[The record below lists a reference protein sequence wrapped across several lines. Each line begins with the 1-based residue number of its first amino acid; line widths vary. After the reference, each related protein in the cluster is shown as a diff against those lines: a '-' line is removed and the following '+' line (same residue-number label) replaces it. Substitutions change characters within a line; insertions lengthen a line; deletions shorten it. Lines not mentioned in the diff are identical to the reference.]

1 MLVIGSTASKLR
13 DPEDLDVIASP
24 EETKKL
30 IGATAVDKFYSVIK
44 DGKRL
49 DIFVA
54 HPNSAGE
61 RYLKHC
67 NAMTSEV
74 IAPLDVLLSI
84 KNSHKY
90 IYRGK
95 FRKSFK
101 HLMDYSQLLKVT
113 SLTPELIELSKDWGK
128 EFILSFSESE
138 LKRLHL
144 PKLKGKDSKEF
155 FTDKVKYYYEHDSI
169 HELMAHYDKPMY
181 LRTKI
186 DETVEC
192 HKSLFEA
199 LSYEDRVK
207 QVLEECYVIALERC
221 LYPLIKGEVNIP
233 AFTHKDAFKYGLV
246 RVSTNLTGGWFR
258 KFAADNFS
266 NIFESYDEGY
276 GMKGLMNQDKLRLYV
291 KPQVP
296 SANLMI

>member
-1 MLVIGSTASKLR
+1 MLIIGSTASKLR
-13 DPEDLDVIASP
+13 EPEDLDVIATP
-24 EETKKL
+24 FETSKL
-30 IGATAVDKFYSVIK
+30 TGVEATDRFYSVIK
-44 DGKRL
+44 DGKRT

-54 HPNSAGE
+54 HPNSTGE
-61 RYLKHC
+61 RYLNYC
-67 NAMTSEV
+67 NATTSEV
-74 IAPLDVLLSI
+74 VAPLDVVLSI

-101 HLMDYSQLLKVT
+101 HLMDYSELLKIT
-113 SLTPELIELSKDWGK
+113 KLTPELTELSKSWGE
-128 EFILSFSESE
+128 EFILSFNEAE

-144 PKLKGKDSKEF
+144 PKLKGKDSTVF

-169 HELMAHYDKPMY
+169 HEIMAHYDKPMY

-192 HKSLFEA
+192 HKSLFES
-199 LSYEDRVK
+199 LSHEDKIK

-221 LYPLIKGEVNIP
+221 LYPLIKGESNIP
-233 AFTHKDAFKYGLV
+233 AFTHKDAFKYALV

-258 KFAADNFS
+258 KFSADNFS
-266 NIFESYDEGY
+266 DIFASYDEGY
-276 GMKGLMNQDKLRLYV
+276 GMKGLLNQDKLRLYV
-291 KPQVP
+291 KT
-296 SANLMI
+296 N

>member
-1 MLVIGSTASKLR
+1 MLIIGSTASKLR
-13 DPEDLDVIASP
+13 EPEDLDVIASP
-24 EETKKL
+24 EETSKL
-30 IGATAVDKFYSVIK
+30 IGETPVDRFYSIIK
-44 DGKRL
+44 DGRRL

-54 HPNSAGE
+54 YPNSAGE
-61 RYLKHC
+61 RYLIYC
-67 NAMTSEV
+67 NATTSEV
-74 IAPLDVLLSI
+74 VATLDVMLSI

-95 FRKSFK
+95 YRKSFK
-101 HLMDYSQLLKVT
+101 HLMDYSILLKIA
-113 SLTPELIELSKDWGK
+113 SLSPELIDLSKAWGE
-128 EFILSFSESE
+128 EFILTFNEGE

-144 PKLKGKDSKEF
+144 PKLKGKDSTVF

-169 HELMAHYDKPMY
+169 HELMAHYDQPMY

-192 HKSLFEA
+192 HKDLFEK
-199 LSYEDRVK
+199 LSHEDKIK

-221 LYPLIKGEVNIP
+221 LIPLIKGDTNIP
-233 AFTHKDAFKYGLV
+233 AFTHLDAFKYALV

-266 NIFESYDEGY
+266 EIFLSYDKGY
-276 GMKGLMNQDKLRLYV
+276 GIKGLTNQDKLRPYV
-291 KPQVP
+291 NHQVSQPQ
-296 SANLMI
+296 

>member
-1 MLVIGSTASKLR
+1 MLIIGSTATKLR
-13 DPEDLDVIASP
+13 EPEDLDVIATPLEAS
-24 EETKKL
+24 EITGTKV
-30 IGATAVDKFYSVIK
+30 TDRFVSVIK
-44 DGKRL
+44 DDKRL

-61 RYLKHC
+61 RYLKYC
-67 NAMTSEV
+67 DAVTSTIV
-74 IAPLDVLLSI
+74 APLDVVLSI

-95 FRKSFK
+95 YKKSFK
-101 HLMDYSQLLKVT
+101 HLMDYSELLKLT
-113 SLTPELIELSKDWGK
+113 SLTPELIELSKEWGN
-128 EFILSFSESE
+128 EFILTFNESE

-144 PKLKGKDSKEF
+144 PKLKGKDSVVF
-155 FTDKVKYYYEHDSI
+155 FTDKVKYFYEHDSI

-199 LSYEDRVK
+199 LSYEDRIK

-221 LYPLIKGEVNIP
+221 LYPLIKGETNIP
-233 AFTHKDAFKYGLV
+233 AFTHKDAFKYALV

-266 NIFESYDEGY
+266 TIYASYDEGY
-276 GMKGLMNQDKLRLYV
+276 GMKGLMNQDKLRPYI
-291 KPQVP
+291 KT
-296 SANLMI
+296 NE

>member
-13 DPEDLDVIASP
+13 EPEDLDVIATPS
-24 EETKKL
+24 ETKEL
-30 IGATAVDKFYSVIK
+30 TGAEAVDRFYSVIK
-44 DGKRL
+44 DGRRI

-61 RYLKHC
+61 RYLNYC
-67 NAMTSEV
+67 DAATSKV
-74 IAPLDVLLSI
+74 VAPLDVVLSI

-95 FRKSFK
+95 YRKSFK
-101 HLMDYSQLLKVT
+101 HLMDYSQLIKVT
-113 SLTPELIELSKDWGK
+113 KLTPELTELSKDWGK
-128 EFILSFSESE
+128 EFILSFNEGE
-138 LKRLHL
+138 LKRLKL
-144 PKLKGKDSKEF
+144 PKLKGKDSTVF

-169 HELMAHYDKPMY
+169 HELMAHYDQPMY

-199 LSYEDRVK
+199 LSYDDKIK

-221 LYPLIKGEVNIP
+221 LYPLVNGDTNVP
-233 AFTHKDAFKYGLV
+233 AFTHEDAFKYALT

-266 NIFESYDEGY
+266 DIYNSYDKGY
-276 GMKGLMNQDKLRLYV
+276 GLKGLVNQDKLRLY
-291 KPQVP
+291 K
-296 SANLMI
+296 NN

>member
-13 DPEDLDVIASP
+13 DPEDLDLIATPS
-24 EETKKL
+24 EASELTGTQVTDRFVT
-30 IGATAVDKFYSVIK
+30 IIK

-54 HPNSAGE
+54 HPNSAAE
-61 RYLKHC
+61 RYLIYCDAFK
-67 NAMTSEV
+67 SQV
-74 IAPLDVLLSI
+74 VAPLDVVLSI

-95 FRKSFK
+95 YRKSFK
-101 HLMDYSQLLKVT
+101 HLMDYSQLLKVAT
-113 SLTPELIELSKDWGK
+113 LTPELLEISKHWGDDIIST
-128 EFILSFSESE
+128 FDESE

-169 HELMAHYDKPMY
+169 HELMAHYDQPMY

-192 HKSLFEA
+192 HKNLFEQ
-199 LSYEDRVK
+199 LSHEDKIK

-221 LYPLIKGEVNIP
+221 LYPLVKGDTNIP
-233 AFTHKDAFKYGLV
+233 AFTHKDAFKYALV

-258 KFAADNFS
+258 KFTADNFS
-266 NIFESYDEGY
+266 DIFNSYDEGY
-276 GMKGLMNQDKLRLYV
+276 GMKGLMNQDKLRPYI
-291 KPQVP
+291 K
-296 SANLMI
+296 

>member
-13 DPEDLDVIASP
+13 EPEDFDVIATPS
-24 EETKKL
+24 ETSKL
-30 IGATAVDKFYSVIK
+30 TGAEAVDRFYSVIK
-44 DGKRL
+44 DGKRI

-61 RYLKHC
+61 RYLNYC
-67 NAMTSEV
+67 DAATSEV
-74 IAPLDVLLSI
+74 VAPLDVILSI

-95 FRKSFK
+95 YRKSFK
-101 HLMDYSQLLKVT
+101 HLMDYSQLLKT
-113 SLTPELIELSKDWGK
+113 TKLTPELTELSKSWGE
-128 EFILSFSESE
+128 EFILSFNEGE

-144 PKLKGKDSKEF
+144 PKLKGKDSTAF

-169 HELMAHYDKPMY
+169 HELMAHYDQPMY

-199 LSYEDRVK
+199 LTHDDKIK

-221 LYPLIKGEVNIP
+221 LYPLVMGDFNIP
-233 AFTHKDAFKYGLV
+233 AFTHDDAFKYALV

-258 KFAADNFS
+258 KFSADNFS
-266 NIFESYDEGY
+266 DIYAAYDRGY
-276 GMKGLMNQDKLRLYV
+276 GMKGLMNQDKLRLY
-291 KPQVP
+291 K
-296 SANLMI
+296 

>member
-1 MLVIGSTASKLR
+1 MLIIGSTASKLR
-13 DPEDLDVIASP
+13 DPEDLDVIATPS
-24 EETKKL
+24 EANELSDT
-30 IGATAVDKFYSVIK
+30 IVSDRFISVIK

-74 IAPLDVLLSI
+74 MAPLDVLLSI

-95 FRKSFK
+95 YRKSFK
-101 HLMDYSQLLKVT
+101 HLMDYSQLLKLT
-113 SLTPELIELSKDWGK
+113 SLTPELIELSKVWGT
-128 EFILSFSESE
+128 EFVLTFNEAE

-144 PKLKGKDSKEF
+144 PKLKGKDSIAF

-192 HKSLFEA
+192 HKHLFEQ
-199 LSYEDRVK
+199 LSYEDKIK

-221 LYPLIKGEVNIP
+221 LIPLVNGDTNIP
-233 AFTHKDAFKYGLV
+233 AFTHDDAFRYALV

-258 KFAADNFS
+258 KFAADNFA
-266 NIFESYDEGY
+266 NIYASYDKGY
-276 GMKGLMNQDKLRLYV
+276 GIKGLTNLDKLRLYIYDNEV
-291 KPQVP
+291 SQFK
-296 SANLMI
+296 

>member
-1 MLVIGSTASKLR
+1 MLIIGSTASKLR
-13 DPEDLDVIASP
+13 EPEDLDLIATQS
-24 EETKKL
+24 EASEL
-30 IGATAVDKFYSVIK
+30 AGSNVSDRFVSIIK

-67 NAMTSEV
+67 NAVDSTVVAS
-74 IAPLDVLLSI
+74 LDVVLSI

-95 FRKSFK
+95 YRKSFK
-101 HLMDYSQLLKVT
+101 HLMDYSQLLKLT
-113 SLTPELIELSKDWGK
+113 ALTPELTELSKKWGE
-128 EFILSFSESE
+128 EFILTFNESE

-144 PKLKGKDSKEF
+144 PKLKGKDSMVF

-192 HKSLFEA
+192 HKNLFEK
-199 LSYEDRVK
+199 LSQDDKIK

-221 LYPLIKGEVNIP
+221 LYPLIMGETNIP
-233 AFTHKDAFKYGLV
+233 AFTHEDAFKYALV

-258 KFAADNFS
+258 KFAADNFVD
-266 NIFESYDEGY
+266 IFSSYDKGY
-276 GMKGLMNQDKLRLYV
+276 GMKGLLNQDKLRLY
-291 KPQVP
+291 KK
-296 SANLMI
+296 

>member
-1 MLVIGSTASKLR
+1 MLIIGSTASKLR
-13 DPEDLDVIASP
+13 QPEDLDLIATPLEAS
-24 EETKKL
+24 ELT
-30 IGATAVDKFYSVIK
+30 GAKVTDRFVSTVK

-54 HPNSAGE
+54 HPESAGE

-67 NAMTSEV
+67 NAVESEV
-74 IAPLDVLLSI
+74 LAPLDVLLSI

-95 FRKSFK
+95 YRKSFK
-101 HLMDYSQLLKVT
+101 HLMDYSQLLKLT
-113 SLTPELIELSKDWGK
+113 NLTPELLEISKHWGK
-128 EFILSFSESE
+128 DIISTFDESE

-144 PKLKGKDSKEF
+144 PKLKGKDSTEF

-169 HELMAHYDKPMY
+169 HELMAHYEQPMY

-192 HKSLFEA
+192 HKHLFEQ
-199 LSYEDRVK
+199 LSYEDKIK

-221 LYPLIKGEVNIP
+221 LYPLVHGSTNVP
-233 AFTHKDAFKYGLV
+233 AFTHKDAFKYALV

-266 NIFESYDEGY
+266 DIYSSYDEGY
-276 GMKGLMNQDKLRLYV
+276 GMKGLINQDKLRLY
-291 KPQVP
+291 KK
-296 SANLMI
+296 